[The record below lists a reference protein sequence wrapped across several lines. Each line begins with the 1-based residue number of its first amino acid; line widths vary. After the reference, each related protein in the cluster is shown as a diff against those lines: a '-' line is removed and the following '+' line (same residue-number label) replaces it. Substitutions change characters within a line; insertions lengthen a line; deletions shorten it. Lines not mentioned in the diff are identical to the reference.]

1 MNAQTGKVGGK
12 ARFSRGDAKIWNQG
26 DPEAAADSASLYCPD
41 HGLFAAE
48 KANRLSIQL
57 PCGCP
62 ETLGAKFIIAV
73 IGLPGAEVGPGAE
86 VFALSGEDDGS
97 AARRIVQG
105 FEGVGDLLN
114 ERVIEE
120 IVGGTLNLHRCHG
133 ASFGNGNVGVGALGG
148 HGASPKCRENLERW
162 SIASPGAG

>member
-1 MNAQTGKVGGK
+1 MWVARCMPTRRGRVTVSPKAGMNAQTGKVGGK

-48 KANRLSIQL
+48 KANRLSTASL
-57 PCGCP
+57 MWLS

-73 IGLPGAEVGPGAE
+73 IGLPEPVGPGAE
-86 VFALSGEDDGS
+86 VLALGGEDDGS

-120 IVGGTLNLHRCHG
+120 IVGGR
-133 ASFGNGNVGVGALGG
+133 
-148 HGASPKCRENLERW
+148 
-162 SIASPGAG
+162 

>member
-57 PCGCP
+57 PLWLSR

-73 IGLPGAEVGPGAE
+73 IGLPEPKLAPAQK
-86 VFALSGEDDGS
+86 FLPW
-97 AARRIVQG
+97 AARTMARQL
-105 FEGVGDLLN
+105 GVSSK
-114 ERVIEE
+114 
-120 IVGGTLNLHRCHG
+120 
-133 ASFGNGNVGVGALGG
+133 ASKAL
-148 HGASPKCRENLERW
+148 AICSM
-162 SIASPGAG
+162 SA